1 MLIKYEGIPQRNIS
15 IDNFPEYL
23 VNLKALINI
32 IWVIAIS
39 KPDNIKDFENTSI
52 ETLYIYPNE

>member
-1 MLIKYEGIPQRNIS
+1 MLIKYAGIPQRNIN

-32 IWVIAIS
+32 IWVIDIN
-39 KPDNIKDFENTSI
+39 KPDNTIDFANTSI
-52 ETLYIYPNE
+52 ETVYIYPNE